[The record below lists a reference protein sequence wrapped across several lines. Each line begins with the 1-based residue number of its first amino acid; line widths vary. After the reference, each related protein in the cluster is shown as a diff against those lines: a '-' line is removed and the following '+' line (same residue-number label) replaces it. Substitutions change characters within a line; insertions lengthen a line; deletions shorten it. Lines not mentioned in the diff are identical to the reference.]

1 MTQELRT
8 LGCALIGPGAFGRG
22 LAQALVEDAR
32 VRLVGVLG
40 ATSEESTQ
48 GAAVLGGRAFANL
61 DELLQAD
68 DVQAVLIAT
77 PSDTHA
83 ELAIAAAQAGKHIFV
98 EKPMALTVAECDMM
112 IAAAQQANV
121 TLMVGQVQRLF
132 PLLADARRLIHDG
145 AIGRPLA
152 AVYQRHDMLRRAE
165 GSWLQ
170 QRARVGGVLHQSTIH
185 DIDWLRTVLG
195 PVAEVFSRAAPVTI
209 QRGLDFPDAVQT
221 SLRFENGCIATHSAC
236 MTSYVEFHG
245 GSVFGSNGSLSFSL
259 TDGTL
264 RWADAQGRNKD
275 FRRDNYT
282 MSGHTTAIR
291 EELRAFVDAALGLAP
306 ALIPGEEG
314 RANVEFVQAALISIS
329 EGRPVALPLTEA
341 LREQR
346 VYLEIGCR
354 GEASG

>member
-8 LGCALIGPGAFGRG
+8 LGCALTGPGAFGRG

-40 ATSEESTQ
+40 ATSEESAQ
-48 GAAVLGGRAFANL
+48 GAVVLGGRAFANL
-61 DELLQAD
+61 DELLRAD
-68 DVQAVLIAT
+68 EVQAVLIAT

-98 EKPMALTVAECDMM
+98 EKPMALTVAECDAM

-121 TLMVGQVQRLF
+121 ALMIGQVQRLF
-132 PLLADARRLIHDG
+132 PLLAEARRLIHAG
-145 AIGRPLA
+145 AIGRPLM

-185 DIDWLRTVLG
+185 DIDWLRTVFG
-195 PVAEVFSRAAPVTI
+195 PVTEVFSRAAPATI
-209 QRGLDFPDAVQT
+209 QAGLNFPDAVQT
-221 SLRFENGCIATHSAC
+221 SLRFQDGCIATHSAC
-236 MTSYVEFHG
+236 MTSYVEYHG
-245 GSVFGSNGSLSFSL
+245 GAVFGSDGSLAFSL

-264 RWADAQGRNKD
+264 RWADANGKREEI
-275 FRRDNYT
+275 RRDNYT

-306 ALIPGEEG
+306 VLIPGEEG
-314 RANVEFVQAALISIS
+314 RANIEVVQAALISIN
-329 EGRPVALPLTEA
+329 EGRLVVLPLSDA
-341 LREQR
+341 QLAQQA
-346 VYLEIGCR
+346 YLED
-354 GEASG
+354 